1 VDSAA
6 AETIVAKPEDLE
18 LVQRILAGDER
29 AFAQLIDAHHAS
41 MERLAR
47 VYVHSADVAS
57 EVVQETWM
65 AVLTGLQRF
74 EGRSALKTWIFRI
87 LTNKAKTRGVRE
99 GRTVPFSSLGRE
111 DDDREPAVEAD
122 RFTSRGKWADPPT
135 GWGHDS
141 PEAILQRKDSM
152 QALRAAI
159 DTLPA
164 SQRAVVTMRDVD
176 GWESEDVCNV
186 LEISETNQRVL
197 LHRGRT
203 KLRKALEQ
211 LYRGE

>member
-1 VDSAA
+1 
-6 AETIVAKPEDLE
+6 
-18 LVQRILAGDER
+18 
-29 AFAQLIDAHHAS
+29 

-47 VYVHSADVAS
+47 VYVHSADLAA

-65 AVLTGLQRF
+65 AVLHGLQRF

-111 DDDREPAVEAD
+111 DDDRGPAVDAD
-122 RFTSRGKWADPPT
+122 RFTSKGRWADPPS
-135 GWGHDS
+135 GWGHGT

-152 QALRAAI
+152 QALQEAI
-159 DTLPA
+159 ATLPPG
-164 SQRAVVTMRDVD
+164 QRAVVTMRDID
-176 GWESEDVCNV
+176 GWDSEDVCNV

-197 LHRGRT
+197 LHRGRS
-203 KLRKALEQ
+203 KLRGALEQ
-211 LYRGE
+211 HYRGE